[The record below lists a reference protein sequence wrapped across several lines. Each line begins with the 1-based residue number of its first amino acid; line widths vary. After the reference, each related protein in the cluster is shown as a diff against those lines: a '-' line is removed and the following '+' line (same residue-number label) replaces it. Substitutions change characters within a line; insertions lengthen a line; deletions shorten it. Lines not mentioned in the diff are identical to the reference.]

1 MQVNAEAEIAAPPD
15 RVWRIL
21 TDLDRYPEWNPYL
34 SRVEGELGVGNTLV
48 VNAGSTEGKNWRF
61 KPTVTILDPGRELRW
76 QGHLLTRGLFS
87 GEQFFLL
94 RALDSGQTRLVQG
107 GNFAGLLL
115 KYMGSFLTDTAR
127 GFVGMNQALKA
138 RAEKGI

>member
-1 MQVNAEAEIAAPPD
+1 MQLNAEAEIFAPPA
-15 RVWRIL
+15 RIWAIL
-21 TDLDRYPEWNPYL
+21 TDFDRYPDWNPYL

-48 VNAGSTEGKNWRF
+48 VSAGSTEGKSWRF
-61 KPTVTILDPGRELRW
+61 KPKVTILDPGRELRW
-76 QGHLLTRGLFS
+76 QGHLFARGLFS

-94 RALDSGQTRLVQG
+94 RALEDGRTRLVHG
-107 GNFAGLLL
+107 GNVAGLLL

-138 RAEKGI
+138 RAEEAI

>member
-1 MQVNAEAEIAAPPD
+1 MQVNAEAEIEASSE
-15 RVWRIL
+15 RIWHIL
-21 TDLDRYPEWNPYL
+21 TDFGSYPEWNPFL
-34 SRVEGELGVGNTLV
+34 SRVQGELGVGNTLV
-48 VNAGSTEGKNWRF
+48 VNAGSSEGKQWRF
-61 KPTVTILDPGRELRW
+61 KPKVSIVDPARELRW
-76 QGHLLTRGLFS
+76 QGQLVYRGLFY

-94 RALDSGQTRLVQG
+94 RALAGDRTRVTSG

-138 RAEKGI
+138 RAEKRF

>member
-1 MQVNAEAEIAAPPD
+1 MQVNAEAEIHAPSEH
-15 RVWRIL
+15 VWRIL
-21 TDLDRYPEWNPYL
+21 TDFDRYSEWNPYL
-34 SRVEGELGVGNTLV
+34 FRVEGALAVGNTLV
-48 VNAGSTEGKNWRF
+48 VSAGSTEGKSWRF
-61 KPTVTILDPGRELRW
+61 KPTVTVFDPGRELRW
-76 QGHLLTRGLFS
+76 RGHFLARGLFS

-94 RALDSGQTRLVQG
+94 TALESGQTRLVQG

-138 RAEKGI
+138 RAEKGF

>member
-1 MQVNAEAEIAAPPD
+1 MELNAEAEIIAPPE
-15 RVWRIL
+15 RIWRIL
-21 TDLDRYPEWNPYL
+21 TEFDRYPEWNPFI
-34 SRVEGELGVGNTLV
+34 SGVEGQLGVGNTLV
-48 VNAGSTEGKNWRF
+48 VNAGSSEGKRWRF
-61 KPTVTILDPGRELRW
+61 KPKVTIIDPGRELRW
-76 QGHLLTRGLFS
+76 QGQLFARGLFY

-94 RALDSGQTRLVQG
+94 RALDGGRTRLVQG

-138 RAEKGI
+138 RAEKGF

>member
-1 MQVNAEAEIAAPPD
+1 MELNAEAEIAAPPD
-15 RVWRIL
+15 RIWRIL
-21 TDLDRYPEWNPYL
+21 TEFDRYPEWNPFM
-34 SRVEGELGVGNTLV
+34 SRVEGQLGVGNTLV
-48 VNAGSTEGKNWRF
+48 VNAGSTEGKRWRF
-61 KPTVTILDPGRELRW
+61 KPKVTIIDPGRELRW
-76 QGHLLTRGLFS
+76 QGQLYSRGLFY

-94 RALDSGQTRLVQG
+94 RALDAGRTRLVQG

-138 RAEKGI
+138 RAEKGF